1 MDAVILAGGKGERLQ
16 PYTARIPKPLLP
28 IGDTPILE
36 IVLRQLARSGFERVT
51 LAVSHRAD
59 LIRAVCG
66 GGERFGLEIRYSQEE
81 RPLSTAGPLGRITG
95 LGNPC
100 LVMNAD
106 VLTSLDYASL
116 IDAHAKSAAS
126 ATIAVCE
133 RRVRLDLGVIV
144 RNEDG
149 TLRDYDEKPEL
160 RHTVAMG
167 INVFDPRLFA
177 AIGREEVLDMPR
189 FLLRLMR
196 SGEIIRTFETDALW
210 FHLAR
215 RDDYERA
222 VAELDALNLE
232 ALPSRNAGLPS

>member
-16 PYTARIPKPLLP
+16 AHTARIPKPP
-28 IGDTPILE
+28 SIGDTPILE
-36 IVLRQLARSGFERVT
+36 IVLRQLARSGFERHASPSRIAPT
-51 LAVSHRAD
+51 SFARCAAVASAS
-59 LIRAVCG
+59 
-66 GGERFGLEIRYSQEE
+66 LEIRPAGEE
-81 RPLSTAGPLGRITG
+81 RPLSTAGPLEKDHR

>member
-16 PYTARIPKPLLP
+16 PYTARIPKLLLP

-106 VLTSLDYASL
+106 VLMLDASL

-133 RRVRLDLGVIV
+133 RRVRLDLEVIV

-167 INVFDPRLFA
+167 INVFDPRLA
-177 AIGREEVLDMPR
+177 AICAKRCSTCRV
-189 FLLRLMR
+189 F
-196 SGEIIRTFETDALW
+196 SSA
-210 FHLAR
+210 
-215 RDDYERA
+215 
-222 VAELDALNLE
+222 
-232 ALPSRNAGLPS
+232 